1 MQNWNDLKIFSREE
15 LLEMVPEGFTFK
27 TSPWS
32 HQVAAFL
39 ATISNKG
46 FLDALDLGTGKSKVS
61 IDVCRYLDFL
71 NGNKKGIRVLF
82 ICLNTAVEKM
92 KDEVETHS
100 DLSAVC
106 VRGNKAEK
114 WKLFNKE
121 FNFYIINYEGLRSL
135 LTDRVKKGTKVTYD
149 DKTLKEKRKDKLK
162 DEINWKYV
170 NRLLSKKFDVL
181 IIDESHKIKTPKS
194 LIFRVVKAISKK
206 VTNRVLLTGTPF
218 GNTLL
223 DVWSQYFIVDQGDT
237 FYPSFSLFKAAHFVD
252 KGYWGP
258 LWKAT
263 PKGKKFIEENLYS
276 KALRYQEKECNDL
289 PPKVFRVLNYK
300 LSKQQR
306 EAYNGIIDDKLDELT
321 INIKSKALALKE
333 IASGFI
339 AAEDYLFKKNPKL
352 ELLWD
357 IIENIYEE
365 YKAVIFVERT
375 ISRKIIEKMLKKK
388 KIKFRSLSG
397 ETKDKYHEYS
407 TFQKDSESRVMVAN
421 IKSGGA
427 SIDLTAASYCI
438 HYESGGS
445 VINYKQS
452 LKRIHRG
459 GQDKR
464 CFFYSLIGTNTVEV
478 STYRDLQNNVDAF
491 DSIVD
496 GKTAKAYLLGEM
508 I

>member
-1 MQNWNDLKIFSREE
+1 MNNWNDLKIFSREE
-15 LLEMVPEGFTFK
+15 LLEMVPKGFEFK

-181 IIDESHKIKTPKS
+181 IIDESHIIKTPKS

-206 VTNRVLLTGTPF
+206 VSNRMLLTGTPF

-223 DVWSQYFIVDQGDT
+223 DVWSQYFIVDNGDT
-237 FYPSFSLFKAAHFVD
+237 FYPSFSLFKSAYFVD

-276 KALRYQEKECNDL
+276 KALRYREDECNDL

-300 LSKQQR
+300 LSPQQR
-306 EAYNGIIDDKLDELT
+306 EAYNNLIDDNHDSLT
-321 INIKSKALALKE
+321 VNIANKSIGFRT

-339 AAEDYLFKKNPKL
+339 KSSDYIFKKNPKL

-357 IIENIYEE
+357 IVENVYEE
-365 YKAVIFVERT
+365 HKIVIFVEYT
-375 ISRKIIEKMLKKK
+375 MSRKIIEKLLKKK
-388 KIKFRSLSG
+388 KIKFNTLSG
-397 ETKDKYHEYS
+397 ETKDKYKEYS
-407 TFQKDSESRVMVAN
+407 TFQKDDKYRVMVAQ

-427 SIDLTAASYCI
+427 SIDLFAATYCV
-438 HYESGGS
+438 HFENGGS

-452 LKRIHRG
+452 IKRIHRG
-459 GQDKR
+459 GQTKK
-464 CFFYSLIGTNTVEV
+464 CFFYSLIGTGTVEV
-478 STYRDLQNNVDAF
+478 SIYNDLQNGVDAF
-491 DSIVD
+491 AKIVD
-496 GKTAKAYLLGEM
+496 GEKAKKYIMGE
-508 I
+508 